1 MEQVLKNKTFALL
14 AADGVEHSEFS
25 KPKKALEEVGATT
38 IVVSLKSGEIKSWN
52 RNDWGEAFAV
62 DKTVDEVTADD
73 FDGLMLPGGVMNPD
87 RLRMN
92 PAAIALV
99 RTMFEAGKPIA
110 AICHAPWMLIEADA
124 VKGRT
129 VTSWPSLKT
138 DLENAGATWVD
149 KTVVT
154 DQGIVTSR
162 NPDDIPEFCN
172 KMIEEFTEG
181 IHQRST

>member
-1 MEQVLKNKTFALL
+1 MEQVLKNKTIAIL
-14 AADGVEHSEFS
+14 ATDGVEHSELS
-25 KPKKALEEVGATT
+25 KPKKALEEAGAQT
-38 IVVSLKSGEIKSWN
+38 VLVSLKSGKIKSWN
-52 RNDWGEAFAV
+52 HTDWGEAFTV
-62 DKTVDEVTADD
+62 DKTIDDVSSDD

-87 RLRMN
+87 KLRMN

-138 DLENAGATWVD
+138 DLENAGASWVD
-149 KTVVT
+149 KAVVT
-154 DQGIVTSR
+154 DQGLVTSR
-162 NPDDIPEFCN
+162 KPDDISEFN
-172 KMIEEFTEG
+172 HKMIEEFTEG